1 MQSSAVFFGATF
13 EEILDDLSSRFI
25 INVPEAELSSVERIC
40 FQVEQAHWFY
50 EDFIRELKP
59 ELPSFQLKTFSARI
73 FKHCPLLHQWAHEHE
88 RAYADFMQ
96 YRFRI
101 PVCGAIILNA
111 NLDKCVLVKGWS
123 SKSGWGF
130 PKGKI
135 NQDEE
140 YDCCAIREV
149 LEETGYDVGPL
160 LKKPDYIELTMRE
173 QRIRLYIIQGVPE
186 DTLFIPRTR
195 KEISQISWIK
205 LDDLPTYKT
214 TEPRPGNGS
223 LNYVKSGP
231 YRFYMVVPFM
241 NKLRQFVNQRKKIL
255 RKDHKAEK
263 IVKESASPLGQ
274 SNTALAKQPVETS
287 NALKSLLGVGSEGTA
302 PAGFAASPAVSQ
314 PQPEHQ
320 PPNVNGNNMLQE
332 LFASSQQPS
341 QSIHPQ
347 QQPHFSPQQQQFM
360 QQQQFAQQ
368 QHLQHQQ
375 HQQINILQQLQQ
387 ASVLQQQQQHQQQQQ
402 QFQQQ
407 QLQQQSPQNG
417 TIHRASFV
425 EELLKANKGNT
436 LDTSSANSSPLPST
450 DNLRRNSL
458 LSVLQGRPKEQ
469 TPPPQQQNMNPLD
482 AFLHPQAIQSN
493 HYATYAD

>member
-1 MQSSAVFFGATF
+1 MQESAVFANLTF

-50 EDFIRELKP
+50 EDFIRELRP
-59 ELPSFQLKTFSARI
+59 ELPSFQLKSFSARI

-111 NLDKCVLVKGWS
+111 TLDKCVLVKGWS

-140 YDCCAIREV
+140 YDKCAIREV

-160 LKKPDYIELTMRE
+160 LKKADYIELTMRE

-186 DTLFIPRTR
+186 DTQFIPRTR

-214 TEPRPGNGS
+214 TDSSSRNNAN

-231 YRFYMVVPFM
+231 YRFYMVVPFI
-241 NKLRQFVNQRKKIL
+241 NKLRQFVNQRKKAIKKEKGKSP
-255 RKDHKAEK
+255 RPAKPSPRSNNNNNNNNNKPAE
-263 IVKESASPLGQ
+263 SS
-274 SNTALAKQPVETS
+274 
-287 NALKSLLGVGSEGTA
+287 LKSLLGVNEIHQQEATPTQTQTTTVTTTITA
-302 PAGFAASPAVSQ
+302 TAATATVGPNLLDQLFASSNNNNNIQQPLSQ
-314 PQPEHQ
+314 PQPQ
-320 PPNVNGNNMLQE
+320 P
-332 LFASSQQPS
+332 
-341 QSIHPQ
+341 
-347 QQPHFSPQQQQFM
+347 
-360 QQQQFAQQ
+360 
-368 QHLQHQQ
+368 
-375 HQQINILQQLQQ
+375 
-387 ASVLQQQQQHQQQQQ
+387 
-402 QFQQQ
+402 Q
-407 QLQQQSPQNG
+407 QLQQQQVHINNNKSIVGQQ
-417 TIHRASFV
+417 HRASFV
-425 EELLKANKGNT
+425 EELLRSQQQQQQQQQ
-436 LDTSSANSSPLPST
+436 TS
-450 DNLRRNSL
+450 DNVRRNSL
-458 LSVLQGRPKEQ
+458 LSVLQGGHRPSNNN
-469 TPPPQQQNMNPLD
+469 TPESFQQQQEQY
-482 AFLHPQAIQSN
+482 FSQ
-493 HYATYAD
+493 